1 MDLIHVVGGI
11 GTIMVLAAYFLVSAG
26 RIASA
31 STTFQGLNLVGAALL
46 AYYGA
51 VLAAWASVVLNV
63 IWALIGLVA
72 VVRIV
77 QHRRRIRGVMAV
89 AEGQ

>member
-31 STTFQGLNLVGAALL
+31 STAFQGLNLVGAALL
-46 AYYGA
+46 AYYA
-51 VLAAWASVVLNV
+51 VVLAAWASVALNG
-63 IWALIGLVA
+63 IWSLIGLVA
-72 VVRIV
+72 MVRIV
-77 QHRRRIRGVMAV
+77 QMRRRRIREVVV
-89 AEGQ
+89 AEG

>member
-1 MDLIHVVGGI
+1 MDLIHVIGGI

-46 AYYGA
+46 AYYA
-51 VLAAWASVVLNV
+51 VVLAAWASVALNA
-63 IWALIGLVA
+63 IWALIALVA
-72 VVRIV
+72 VLRVV
-77 QHRRRIRGVMAV
+77 QHRRRLRAV
-89 AEGQ
+89 VAAEG

>member
-31 STTFQGLNLVGAALL
+31 STAFQGLNLVGAALL
-46 AYYGA
+46 AYYA
-51 VLAAWASVVLNV
+51 VVLAAWASVALNA
-63 IWALIGLVA
+63 IWALIALVA
-72 VVRIV
+72 VLRVV
-77 QHRRRIRGVMAV
+77 QHRRRIREVAA
-89 AEGQ
+89 AEG

>member
-1 MDLIHVVGGI
+1 MDLIHVIGGI

-46 AYYGA
+46 AYYA
-51 VLAAWASVVLNV
+51 VVLAAWASVALNA
-63 IWALIGLVA
+63 IWALIALVA
-72 VVRIV
+72 VLRVV
-77 QHRRRIRGVMAV
+77 QRRRSMAEKRAS
-89 AEGQ
+89 AEV

>member
-26 RIASA
+26 RIPSA

-46 AYYGA
+46 AFYAA

-63 IWALIGLVA
+63 IWSLIGLVA

-77 QHRRRIRGVMAV
+77 QVRRSKAAKKAA
-89 AEGQ
+89 AEV

>member
-1 MDLIHVVGGI
+1 MDLIHVIGGI

-46 AYYGA
+46 AYYA
-51 VLAAWASVVLNV
+51 VVLAAWASVALNA
-63 IWALIGLVA
+63 IWALIALVA
-72 VVRIV
+72 VLRVV
-77 QHRRRIRGVMAV
+77 QHRRRIREVAA
-89 AEGQ
+89 AEG

>member
-46 AYYGA
+46 AYYA
-51 VLAAWASVVLNV
+51 VVLAAWASVALNA
-63 IWALIGLVA
+63 IWALIALVA
-72 VVRIV
+72 VLRVV
-77 QHRRRIRGVMAV
+77 QHRRRIREVVAA

>member
-26 RIASA
+26 KIASA
-31 STTFQGLNLVGAALL
+31 STAFQGLNLVGAALL
-46 AYYGA
+46 AYYA
-51 VLAAWASVVLNV
+51 VVLAAWASVALNV

-72 VVRIV
+72 VLRIV
-77 QHRRRIRGVMAV
+77 QRRRSMAEKRAS
-89 AEGQ
+89 AEV